1 MSTYMSAEQRLKCFA
16 YRSSMW
22 GYQEGSKNN
31 IKKQQQMK
39 QSTNR
44 LFWNLNFLQFSGTW
58 IDVELA
64 RIQTHFDVKLSIPGF
79 LSAKI
84 NIINPDLQKM
94 FPIRY
99 PIISLIQYYIKKDF
113 VNIKLPKK
121 IIIRCTDL

>member
-1 MSTYMSAEQRLKCFA
+1 MSTYMSAEQWLKCFA

-84 NIINPDLQKM
+84 NNM
-94 FPIRY
+94 SY
-99 PIISLIQYYIKKDF
+99 GATVGASAANSNLI
-113 VNIKLPKK
+113 
-121 IIIRCTDL
+121 